1 MSQYKQIFRKALE
14 EAVDASALDVDGDA
28 AALAGSVDPTGD
40 PGQYDLGDEGSDP
53 QELIGKMK
61 ARSEQWASQVAGFT
75 SWLNGTDA
83 QSLINQ
89 VQAASKHPAFEGV
102 ADQTQK
108 EIGKVSQTLAGLEQK
123 IKLFI
128 NTAESKYDK
137 SKADS
142 AG

>member
-40 PGQYDLGDEGSDP
+40 PDQYDLGDEGADP
-53 QELIGKMK
+53 QELISKMK
-61 ARSEQWASQVAGFT
+61 ARSEQWASQVSGFT
-75 SWLNGTDA
+75 SWLNGTNA

-89 VQAASKHPAFEGV
+89 VQAAAKHPAFEGI

-108 EIGKVSQTLAGLEQK
+108 EIGKVSQTLAGLQQK
-123 IKLFI
+123 INLFI
-128 NTAESKYDK
+128 NTADSKYDK
-137 SKADS
+137 SKADA